1 MHQHPR
7 LGQGAGHQQIA
18 GGVPGRQCGT
28 VEGDAEMALQ
38 VPVGEQL
45 QLATQQGVVVG
56 RQLALHRQLLEGYQ
70 RLQRVLEQGV
80 GVVRVD
86 HLQIG
91 LPAEIGQQQE
101 TLLEVAGEDL
111 RHVHAGLGQ
120 QAGDLDERPA
130 IFLRR
135 RCVHHDQAA
144 HSVLPAEIAAKA
156 GVAARRGQLRRTGR
170 TPTARGEDLRQTQVQ
185 PAHQFFESF
194 IHRHFAGSPSDL
206 AVA

>member
-1 MHQHPR
+1 
-7 LGQGAGHQQIA
+7 
-18 GGVPGRQCGT
+18 
-28 VEGDAEMALQ
+28 MALQ

-56 RQLALHRQLLEGYQ
+56 RQLALHRQLLEGHQ

-130 IFLRR
+130 VFLRR

-144 HSVLPAEIAAKA
+144 HAVLPAKIAAKA